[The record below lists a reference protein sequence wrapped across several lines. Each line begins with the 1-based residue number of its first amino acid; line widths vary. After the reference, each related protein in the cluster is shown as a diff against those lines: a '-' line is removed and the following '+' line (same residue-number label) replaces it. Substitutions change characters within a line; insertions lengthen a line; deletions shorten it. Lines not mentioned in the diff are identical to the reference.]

1 MSGAGWVARP
11 WSRKADIPMSRY
23 AFVFRGGAVVRK
35 ELAPAELGAH
45 LQKWM
50 VWLGELEKKGQ
61 TEANGTRLQL
71 SGRTVRGT
79 SKAITDGPF
88 AEAKDLVTG
97 VLVVNAPTIE
107 AATEI
112 AKGCPIYEYDGSVE
126 VRPVFEAG
134 GA

>member
-1 MSGAGWVARP
+1 MN
-11 WSRKADIPMSRY
+11 RY
-23 AFVFRGGAVVRK
+23 VFMFRGGAVVRK

-45 LQKWM
+45 LQKWR
-50 VWLGELEKKGQ
+50 VWLGELEKNGQ
-61 TEANGTRLQL
+61 AEPNGARLQL
-71 SGRTVRGT
+71 SGKTVRGR
-79 SKAITDGPF
+79 SKAVTDGPF

-97 VLVVNAPTIE
+97 SLVVRAPTLE

-126 VRPVFEAG
+126 VRPIFEER

>member
-1 MSGAGWVARP
+1 MN
-11 WSRKADIPMSRY
+11 RY
-23 AFVFRGGAVVRK
+23 VFVFRGGAVVHK

-50 VWLGELEKKGQ
+50 AWVGELGKKGQ
-61 TEANGTRLQL
+61 AEPGGARLQL
-71 SGRTVRGT
+71 SGKTVRGT
-79 SKAITDGPF
+79 SKAVTDGPF

-97 VLVVNAPTIE
+97 TLAINAPTLE

-126 VRPVFEAG
+126 VRPIFEER

>member
-1 MSGAGWVARP
+1 MN
-11 WSRKADIPMSRY
+11 RY
-23 AFVFRGGAVVRK
+23 VFVFRGGAVVHK

-50 VWLGELEKKGQ
+50 VWLSELGKNGQ
-61 TEANGTRLQL
+61 AEPNGLRLQL
-71 SGRTVRGT
+71 SGKTVRGR
-79 SKAITDGPF
+79 SKTVTDGPF

-97 VLVVNAPTIE
+97 SLVIHAPTLE
-107 AATEI
+107 AATDI

-126 VRPVFEAG
+126 VRPVFEER

>member
-1 MSGAGWVARP
+1 MNRFV
-11 WSRKADIPMSRY
+11 
-23 AFVFRGGAVVRK
+23 FVFRGGAVVQK

-50 VWLGELEKKGQ
+50 VWVGDLAKKGQ
-61 TEANGTRLQL
+61 ADPNGPRLEL
-71 SGRTVRGT
+71 SGKTLRGR
-79 SKAITDGPF
+79 SKAVTDGPF

-97 VLVVNAPTIE
+97 MLVINAPTLE

-126 VRPVFEAG
+126 VRPLFVEG

>member
-1 MSGAGWVARP
+1 MN
-11 WSRKADIPMSRY
+11 RY
-23 AFVFRGGAVVRK
+23 VFVFRGGAVVRK

-50 VWLGELEKKGQ
+50 VWLGELTKKGQ
-61 TEANGTRLQL
+61 AEAMGTRLQL
-71 SGRTVRGT
+71 SGKTVRGT
-79 SKAITDGPF
+79 SKAVTDGPF

-97 VLVVNAPTIE
+97 TLVILAPTIE

-126 VRPVFEAG
+126 VRPVFEER

>member
-1 MSGAGWVARP
+1 
-11 WSRKADIPMSRY
+11 MSRY
-23 AFVFRGGAVVRK
+23 VFLFRGGAVVRK
-35 ELAPAELGAH
+35 EIAPAELGAH

-50 VWLGELEKKGQ
+50 VWLGDLEKKGQ
-61 TEANGTRLQL
+61 SEPNGVRLQG
-71 SGRTVRGT
+71 SGKTVRGT
-79 SKAITDGPF
+79 SKAVTDGPF

-97 VLVVNAPTIE
+97 SLVVHAATLE

-126 VRPVFEAG
+126 VRPVFEER

>member
-1 MSGAGWVARP
+1 MN
-11 WSRKADIPMSRY
+11 RY
-23 AFVFRGGAVVRK
+23 VFVFRGGAVVHK

-50 VWLGELEKKGQ
+50 VWLGELEEKGQ
-61 TEANGTRLQL
+61 AGPKGARLQL
-71 SGRTVRGT
+71 SGKTVRGT
-79 SKAITDGPF
+79 SKAVTDGPF

-126 VRPVFEAG
+126 VRPVFDER